1 MVEIKNV
8 EVFNNNAF
16 DLSQILVTYDIK
28 TNGNFC
34 DDFQIDEK
42 NIIMSQ
48 STMHSMEKFMN
59 SDYNPFTKYVESRII
74 EITKENYRSWSFA
87 KSELDKF
94 YKDNK
99 VVLDDLEYMSVYAS
113 KEKVLKNKVYESFE
127 KLVHNL
133 PIGFELWATVNSN
146 YLQLKTQVIQRF
158 HHKNKEDWGVF
169 VEFCYSLPKF
179 RELCGFEDKKWDIE
193 NW

>member
-8 EVFNNNAF
+8 EVFNNNVF
-16 DLSQILVTYDIK
+16 DLSQILITYDIK

-59 SDYNPFTKYVESRII
+59 SDYFPFTKYVDTRII
-74 EITKENYRSWSFA
+74 DITKENYQNWSSA
-87 KSELDKF
+87 KIELDKF
-94 YKDNK
+94 RKENEVK
-99 VVLDDLEYMSVYAS
+99 VDDLEYMSAYLAKENIL
-113 KEKVLKNKVYESFE
+113 KEKVYETFE
-127 KLVHNL
+127 ILVHNL
-133 PIGFELWATVNSN
+133 PRGFELWATINSN

-158 HHKNKEDWGVF
+158 HHKNKEDWGAF

-179 RELCGFEDKKWDIE
+179 RELCGFESEEWNLE

>member
-8 EVFNNNAF
+8 EVFNNNVF

-59 SDYNPFTKYVESRII
+59 SDYFPFTKYVDTRII
-74 EITKENYRSWSFA
+74 DITKENYQNWSSA
-87 KSELDKF
+87 KIELDKF
-94 YKDNK
+94 RKENEVK
-99 VVLDDLEYMSVYAS
+99 VDDLEYMSAYLAKENIL
-113 KEKVLKNKVYESFE
+113 KEKVYETFE
-127 KLVHNL
+127 ILVHNL
-133 PIGFELWATVNSN
+133 PRGFELWATITSN

-158 HHKNKEDWGVF
+158 HHKNKEDWGAF

-179 RELCGFEDKKWDIE
+179 RELCGFEGEEWNLE